1 MSDSAE
7 IMETPGAPSGMNSR
21 RNSLFIVIGV
31 GSIMLI
37 AFLFQWL
44 LTEDT
49 YVADELTWR
58 KARNE
63 NFKADAGSPIPDS
76 LKASFDSL
84 DWFPVKRELRITAI
98 FEENPEFQR
107 IEMPRSKSG
116 PETYI
121 IAGWAKFQVDGIEC
135 KLTCY
140 QPNPKDSKTLFIPFR
155 DKTTGSTTYS
165 GGRYI
170 DTRRAGNRIPLDF
183 NRAYNPYC
191 VYNYDYAC
199 PVPPEENRLQVAIE
213 AGEKDFHWPETT
225 IHLGDTL

>member
-1 MSDSAE
+1 MSDSTE
-7 IMETPGAPSGMNSR
+7 MLETPDSKGGMNSR

-31 GSIMLI
+31 GTVMLI

-49 YVADELTWR
+49 YVADELAWR
-58 KARNE
+58 KTRNAE
-63 NFKADAGSPIPDS
+63 FKTSDASPIPDS
-76 LKASFDSL
+76 LKATFDSL
-84 DWFPVKRELRITAI
+84 NWFPIKRELRITAR

-107 IEMPRSKSG
+107 IEMPRSKAA

-121 IAGWAKFQVDGIEC
+121 IAGWVHFKVDGLDC

-155 DKTTGSTTYS
+155 DLTSGASTYG

-170 DTRRAGNRIPLDF
+170 DTRRANGRVPLDF

-191 VYNYDYAC
+191 VYNYDFAC
-199 PVPPEENRLQVAIE
+199 PVPPAENRLTVAIE
-213 AGEKDFHWPETT
+213 AGEKEFHWDEATSEPADS
-225 IHLGDTL
+225 L

>member
-1 MSDSAE
+1 MSESELEA
-7 IMETPGAPSGMNSR
+7 TPTGGMNSR

-31 GSIMLI
+31 GTIMLV

-49 YVADELTWR
+49 YPAEEAAWR

-63 NFKADAGSPIPDS
+63 NFKTGADSPIPDS
-76 LKASFDSL
+76 LKAQFDSL
-84 DWFPVKRELRITAI
+84 NWFPVTRELRIPAT
-98 FEENPEFQR
+98 FEENPQFQR
-107 IEMPRSKSG
+107 IQMPRSKSG

-121 IAGWAKFQVDGIEC
+121 IAGWAKFKVRGQDY

-155 DKTTGSTTYS
+155 DLTSGQSTYG

-170 DTRRAGNRIPLDF
+170 DTRRADNRVLLDF

-199 PVPPEENRLQVAIE
+199 PVPPEENRLAVAIE
-213 AGEKDFHWPETT
+213 AGEKDFHWHE
-225 IHLGDTL
+225 

>member
-1 MSDSAE
+1 MSESE
-7 IMETPGAPSGMNSR
+7 LEENPSSGGMNSR
-21 RNSLFIVIGV
+21 RNSTFIVIGV
-31 GSIMLI
+31 GLI
-37 AFLFQWL
+37 LLVAFLFQYL
-44 LTEDT
+44 LTDDT
-49 YVADELTWR
+49 YVADEMAWR

-63 NFKADAGSPIPDS
+63 NFKIGADSPIPDS
-76 LKASFDSL
+76 LKAQFDSL
-84 DWFPVKRELRITAI
+84 SWFAVKPELLITAR

-107 IEMPRSKSG
+107 IKMPRSKAE

-121 IAGWAKFQVDGIEC
+121 IAGWAHFKVGGIPC

-155 DKTTGSTTYS
+155 DLTSGVATYG

-170 DTRRAGNRIPLDF
+170 DTRRANSRIPLDF

-191 VYNYDYAC
+191 VYNYDFAC
-199 PVPPEENRLQVAIE
+199 PVPPEENRLPVAIE

-225 IHLGDTL
+225 TQPADTL